1 MVRAYHFRRI
11 KLFLFSCLIL
21 LASCE
26 SRPIVNGQKVI
37 EEEKMIVLLEKV
49 TLLEHYFQAKYGTP
63 SVYKAALDSSV
74 MIELKKNGVTKKE
87 YETSFEYYAKDQA
100 RYKKMQENII
110 ERLNKKHL

>member
-1 MVRAYHFRRI
+1 MVRACHFCSIRYFFPVLLL
-11 KLFLFSCLIL
+11 LFT
-21 LASCE
+21 SCE
-26 SRPIVNGQKVI
+26 LRPVVNGQKVI

-74 MIELKKNGVTKKE
+74 MMELKKNGVTKKE
-87 YETSFEYYAKDQA
+87 YETSFEYYAKDQV
-100 RYKKMQENII
+100 RYKKMQEKII

>member
-11 KLFLFSCLIL
+11 KLFLFSFL
-21 LASCE
+21 LLFASCE
-26 SRPIVNGQKVI
+26 SKQVVDDQKVI
-37 EEEKMIVLLEKV
+37 EEEKMIILLEKV

-74 MIELKKNGVTKKE
+74 MMELKKNGVTKKE
-87 YETSFEYYAKDQA
+87 YETSFEYYAKEQV
-100 RYKKMQENII
+100 RYKKMQEIII